1 MAKKSIIKWACK
13 SELSTYSYKIE
24 LDVLLS
30 PIYHLVLDLVSG
42 EYKDKP
48 FSEWAVEAF
57 KIEEITGVNSLD
69 EDVTEEDFLIDI
81 SRYLNYF
88 LYSKVECLENK
99 GIRLLYKDKGL
110 LIAQSGTKPANC
122 LIQWIKNSGV
132 IEKFLD
138 LVKKEGLLK
147 LYLVMA

>member
-57 KIEEITGVNSLD
+57 KIEEITGKKPNFYKVDLLD
-69 EDVTEEDFLIDI
+69 SEELE
-81 SRYLNYF
+81 
-88 LYSKVECLENK
+88 KVFNQNEYDAVLHFAGLKAVGESVEK
-99 GIRLLYKDKGL
+99 PLLYFHNNTSVL
-110 LIAQSGTKPANC
+110 
-122 LIQWIKNSGV
+122 
-132 IEKFLD
+132 
-138 LVKKEGLLK
+138 
-147 LYLVMA
+147 